1 MPEKHLDQMARVHNV
16 KPSMNGRR
24 VDRKNFA
31 HSVSNG
37 VGVTSGFKVSVTS
50 PASKSIWVTHG
61 LAVGPDGEE
70 LRAAYD
76 ATKNEADFQK
86 YVRRDAMLYAVDLNL
101 ESLSGAFSTLD
112 PASHSLLITL
122 DVRDDRIRVLKITN
136 AEKTAIDAAIAA
148 GETDD
153 ANPEFE
159 PATADHR
166 ARQRG
171 VFKDPDGVA
180 ALVGGVD
187 GVIPTVNA
195 ATEYILAT
203 AILSG
208 IGGDVSAVTVRRE
221 RKQPW
226 ADFIVP

>member
-16 KPSMNGRR
+16 KPQMNARR
-24 VDRKNFA
+24 VDRKNFS

-37 VGVTSGFKVSVTS
+37 VGIVSGFKVSVTS
-50 PASKSIWVTHG
+50 PVSKEVWVTHG

-70 LRAAYD
+70 VRSGFD
-76 ATKNEADFQK
+76 ATKGESDFQR
-86 YVRRDAMLYAVDLNL
+86 YLRRDAMLLSAELNL
-101 ESLSGAFSTLD
+101 ESLSGAYSALD

-122 DVRDDRIRVLKITN
+122 DIANDRLRVLKITN
-136 AEKTAIDAAIAA
+136 AEKTAIDAAITA

-166 ARQRG
+166 ARLRAAH
-171 VFKDPDGVA
+171 KDPDAAAGV
-180 ALVGGVD
+180 VGGVD
-187 GVIPTVNA
+187 GLAASVNA

-203 AILSG
+203 ATLSG
-208 IGGDVSAVTVRRE
+208 VGGNVSAVTVRRE